1 MSSFIVP
8 VLIKVATD
16 SSVIKASWKVLIG
29 FCQTTLHMSP
39 QTQRHAVTAMFV
51 SSHQHPILQFS
62 CDVRSAEEK
71 LVIWTSCRERGTFL
85 WEVSGIN
92 VSGRSPTGRYWKT
105 GCSRMRAMK
114 REPGAVK
121 EEWVLCW
128 ESGWWVCDA
137 EGAALNQCYSHW
149 GHFKCFSVE
158 IQFLV
163 TSEDVSSVAV
173 YSICSIFSDVER
185 NCWRK
190 LSENGSAARCCPC
203 GVSMLSHL
211 WEIFVCSDVRTQ
223 NMFVLYMNETVR
235 QVSGVYWSP
244 SSQHMLL
251 ETKSYSW

>member
-1 MSSFIVP
+1 MQWQQCLFHLINILYFSS
-8 VLIKVATD
+8 
-16 SSVIKASWKVLIG
+16 
-29 FCQTTLHMSP
+29 
-39 QTQRHAVTAMFV
+39 AVT
-51 SSHQHPILQFS
+51 SHQQRKSWSSEPP
-62 CDVRSAEEK
+62 AESEAHF
-71 LVIWTSCRERGTFL
+71 C
-85 WEVSGIN
+85 
-92 VSGRSPTGRYWKT
+92 GRHWKT
-105 GCSRMRAMK
+105 GRSRMRAMK

-235 QVSGVYWSP
+235 EVSGVYWSP